1 MSPRLK
7 EKLVASTAPRPV
19 GVTVVAVLMIISGI
33 IGVLAGIVSL
43 VGAGS
48 VGSVGSV
55 EVDGVAL
62 DSTAITV
69 VGVLGL
75 VFGVLNILFAIGIL
89 RGSNVVRIIVSILQV
104 LSLASSVYT
113 LVSGGSI
120 WQALQTI
127 IFPLLILILLWVGE
141 KTKAFF
147 AG

>member
-43 VGAGS
+43 VGA
-48 VGSVGSV
+48 GSVGSV

-147 AG
+147 AS

>member
-43 VGAGS
+43 VGA
-48 VGSVGSV
+48 GSVGSV

>member
-1 MSPRLK
+1 M
-7 EKLVASTAPRPV
+7 ASTSPRPV

-48 VGSVGSV
+48 VGSV

-69 VGVLGL
+69 IGVLGL
-75 VFGVLNILFAIGIL
+75 LFGVLNILFAIGIL

-113 LVSGGSI
+113 LVNGGSI
-120 WQALQTI
+120 WQALQAI
-127 IFPLLILILLWVGE
+127 IFPVLILILLWVGD

-147 AG
+147 AR

>member
-1 MSPRLK
+1 M
-7 EKLVASTAPRPV
+7 ASTSPRPV
-19 GVTVVAVLMIISGI
+19 GVTVVGVLMIIGGI
-33 IGVLAGIVSL
+33 IGVLAGIISL

-48 VGSVGSV
+48 VSSVG
-55 EVDGVAL
+55 VDGVAL
-62 DSTAITV
+62 SSTTV
-69 VGVLGL
+69 TVIGVLGL

-120 WQALQTI
+120 WQALQAI
-127 IFPLLILILLWVGE
+127 IFPVLILILLWVGD

-147 AG
+147 AR

>member
-33 IGVLAGIVSL
+33 IGVLAGIGSL

-48 VGSVGSV
+48 VGIV